1 VAVVFHGKVVK
12 LLSSDRTGFDEKE
25 NAEID
30 KFQATLREMAKDKE
44 KKEESK
50 PKKNDLKS
58 FLKKRAPI
66 YLALIA
72 MLVVFVIP
80 EMTKGTLEKS
90 LPEFS
95 DEEQQIVNILMKYDG
110 PNNDGL
116 TVFEAL
122 ENKINEEY
130 PDEKIFDHK
139 KTTLDLT
146 VTKINSEEYKI
157 IFNFKSHKGEMNYD
171 WNVNASSEEITSNN
185 SEAKHIIDLVN
196 YYD

>member
-1 VAVVFHGKVVK
+1 
-12 LLSSDRTGFDEKE
+12 
-25 NAEID
+25 
-30 KFQATLREMAKDKE
+30 MAKDKK
-44 KKEESK
+44 KKEEDK
-50 PKKNDLKS
+50 PKRNDLKS
-58 FLKKRAPI
+58 FLRKRAPI

-90 LPEFS
+90 LPELS
-95 DEEQQIVNILMKYDG
+95 VENQQAVDILMKYNG

-116 TVFEAL
+116 TVLQAL
-122 ENKINEEY
+122 ENKIDEEY

-139 KTTLDLT
+139 ETTVDLT
-146 VTKINSEEYKI
+146 VTNVNSDEYQV

-171 WNVNASSEEITSNN
+171 WKINVISEEITSNN